1 MAENT
6 MGNAAVALTPNE
18 ADALIRLVLYAKF
31 ETRDADS
38 LLFAGSPFVNSALEK
53 LLHSH
58 PLCGGAAFP
67 AARCRNNTENCW
79 RTNLPARVSPR
90 PTKRLGLH
98 WRFPISPKNL
108 MKTQKGR
115 LKKRFSDGLMQRE
128 AV

>member
-6 MGNAAVALTPNE
+6 MQNAVALTPNE
-18 ADALIRLVLYAKF
+18 ADALIRLFLYAKF

-38 LLFAGSPFVNSALEK
+38 LLFAGSPFVN
-53 LLHSH
+53 
-58 PLCGGAAFP
+58 AAWKSCRTPTRFTAGRRFP

-79 RTNLPARVSPR
+79 RTNWPARVSPR
-90 PTKRLGLH
+90 PTKRLGLR

>member
-6 MGNAAVALTPNE
+6 MQNAVALTPNE

-31 ETRDADS
+31 ETPDEDS
-38 LLFAGSPFVNSALEK
+38 LLFAGSPFVNAALEK
-53 LLHSH
+53 LPHAH
-58 PLCGGAAFP
+58 PLYGGTAFSGRP
-67 AARCRNNTENCW
+67 LPEHTENCW

-90 PTKRLGLH
+90 PTKRLGLR

-108 MKTQKGR
+108 MKH
-115 LKKRFSDGLMQRE
+115 KK

>member
-6 MGNAAVALTPNE
+6 MENAAVALTPNE

-58 PLCGGAAFP
+58 PLYGGAAFSGRP
-67 AARCRNNTENCW
+67 LPEQYGKLLADKLAGAVFAPPDEAAW
-79 RTNLPARVSPR
+79 AVLA
-90 PTKRLGLH
+90 
-98 WRFPISPKNL
+98 FPYQP
-108 MKTQKGR
+108 
-115 LKKRFSDGLMQRE
+115 
-128 AV
+128 